1 MRYLILAMTLALCGC
16 DTISGV
22 SRSAAVH
29 RLPDLQEVKAR
40 ILGYPEVKEVR
51 LWEREGSRPLTLTGI
66 KKPDEVYYL
75 SYSGGENIRGTLMFE
90 KNYKGQIE
98 YSQSLMMMNRRP
110 PQAWIDATWPVM
122 KRIER
127 DLEQIF
133 GFPEIPET
141 LKITILRVQD
151 PERKEPN

>member
-1 MRYLILAMTLALCGC
+1 
-16 DTISGV
+16 
-22 SRSAAVH
+22 
-29 RLPDLQEVKAR
+29 
-40 ILGYPEVKEVR
+40 
-51 LWEREGSRPLTLTGI
+51 
-66 KKPDEVYYL
+66 
-75 SYSGGENIRGTLMFE
+75 
-90 KNYKGQIE
+90 
-98 YSQSLMMMNRRP
+98 MMMNRRP